1 MNLASSSI
9 YVVVR
14 AIFLR
19 LSGTH
24 IFLLFGDNVDIF
36 AAALLLSRY
45 LSSLIFPPTL
55 VITLYTSS
63 NRFFWIHNALSHGR
77 AVWITQNEYYSA
89 AHFLQS
95 FIKSWKSISGARFIA
110 ICWSSHLFEIFMVKK
125 VYSAFSNILW
135 YFEPRLQNK
144 NKRNV

>member
-63 NRFFWIHNALSHGR
+63 NRFF
-77 AVWITQNEYYSA
+77 
-89 AHFLQS
+89 
-95 FIKSWKSISGARFIA
+95 
-110 ICWSSHLFEIFMVKK
+110 
-125 VYSAFSNILW
+125 
-135 YFEPRLQNK
+135 
-144 NKRNV
+144 